1 MYKPHNCSIIVWY
14 YTNITIQNKIDS
26 HPPIFYLSKWSTFT
40 RSTLFI
46 IKPFFFSFSFLLPL
60 NLFAWTFKKISS
72 FSKKKKKISFFFLFL
87 FFLYYVIYIIV
98 FLKLIYI
105 IVMKSNIILL
115 FLLLS
120 VPISSV
126 LTDSIISIVKIFLFI
141 NTL

>member
-1 MYKPHNCSIIVWY
+1 MYRPHNCSIIVWY

-26 HPPIFYLSKWSTFT
+26 HPSIFYLSKWSTFT

-72 FSKKKKKISFFFLFL
+72 FSKKKKKISFFFFS
-87 FFLYYVIYIIV
+87 FFIYYVIYIIV
-98 FLKLIYI
+98 FLKLISI
-105 IVMKSNIILL
+105 IVIKSNIILL